1 MYKNVLNFYNLMNRN
16 NDAYG
21 KQITLTYKGEDTLK
35 TFYGGSVS
43 LLIMTALFVNFCTS
57 MYTLIN
63 RNNSKTY
70 TKTVFRDSFNDTS
83 K

>member
-1 MYKNVLNFYNLMNRN
+1 MKKGILWMYHKVRN
-16 NDAYG
+16 TDIYG
-21 KQITLTYKGEDTLK
+21 KQITLTYKGEDKLR
-35 TFYGGSVS
+35 TFYGGILSIV
-43 LLIMTALFVNFCTS
+43 IITALFISFCTN
-57 MYTLIN
+57 MYTLVN